1 MASTNRAD
9 GTQIVDGGQPWA
21 EPAPYIQ
28 FLRKHIW
35 LIGIVFFLLMIT
47 VMRPLLVRRPP
58 PPEVVGEVPAF
69 SLVDQRGDTFTRE
82 DLLAADK
89 TWVVGFVFTRC
100 PSTCPAVS
108 RAMLSFQEQI
118 TRSRLEDRVE
128 LLTITVDPENDTPE
142 VLADYADT
150 LGADLDNWRFLT
162 GSPSGIESFVVDGF
176 KLAVGE
182 REPVEPAKGAE
193 PTGPAPDPGVYDIAH
208 STKLALVDR
217 FGQIRGYYSID
228 NDGLAELYHRTVR
241 VIRVEEGE

>member
-1 MASTNRAD
+1 MSKS
-9 GTQIVDGGQPWA
+9 GPSEFVDGGQPWA
-21 EPAPYIQ
+21 EPAPWIM
-28 FLRKHIW
+28 FLRRHIW
-35 LIGIVFFLLMIT
+35 LIGVVFFLTMIT

-58 PPEVVGEVPAF
+58 PPEIIGEVPAF
-69 SLVDQRGDTFTRE
+69 ALMDQRGEAFTRE

-89 TWVVGFVFTRC
+89 TYVVGFVFTRC

-118 TRSRLEDRVE
+118 TRSKLEDRVE
-128 LLTITVDPENDTPE
+128 LISVSVDPEHDTPE

-162 GSPSGIESFVVDGF
+162 GSKSAIESFVVDGF
-176 KLAVGE
+176 MLAVGE
-182 REPVEPAKGAE
+182 REATKAPGSPVPEA
-193 PTGPAPDPGVYDIAH
+193 GVYDIAH

-217 FGQIRGYYSID
+217 FGNIRGYYSID
-228 NDGLAELYHRTVR
+228 SDGLAELYHRTVR

>member
-1 MASTNRAD
+1 MSEPASPH
-9 GTQIVDGGQPWA
+9 IVDGGQPWA
-21 EPAPYIQ
+21 EPAPWIM
-28 FLRKHIW
+28 FLRRHIW
-35 LIGIVFFLLMIT
+35 LIGVVFFLTMIT

-58 PPEVVGEVPAF
+58 PPEIIGEVPAF
-69 SLVDQRGDTFTRE
+69 ALLDQRGETFTRE

-89 TWVVGFVFTRC
+89 TYVVGFVFTRC

-118 TRSRLEDRVE
+118 TRSKLEDRVE
-128 LLTITVDPENDTPE
+128 LISVTVDPEHDTPE

-162 GSPSGIESFVVDGF
+162 GSKSAIESFVVDGF
-176 KLAVGE
+176 MLAVGE
-182 REPVEPAKGAE
+182 REQTKA
-193 PTGPAPDPGVYDIAH
+193 PGVYDIAH

-217 FGQIRGYYSID
+217 FGNLRGYYSID
-228 NDGLAELYHRTVR
+228 SDGLAELYHRTVR

>member
-1 MASTNRAD
+1 MAAP
-9 GTQIVDGGQPWA
+9 IVDGGQPWA
-21 EPAPYIQ
+21 EPAPWIQ

-35 LIGIVFFLLMIT
+35 LIGILFFLTMIT

-58 PPEVVGEVPAF
+58 PPEVMGEVPAF
-69 SLVDQRGDTFTRE
+69 RLLDQRGESFTRE
-82 DLLAADK
+82 QLLAADK
-89 TWVVGFVFTRC
+89 TWVVGFVFTSC
-100 PSTCPAVS
+100 PSSCPAVS

-128 LLTITVDPENDTPE
+128 LLTVTVDPVTDTPE
-142 VLADYADT
+142 VLAGYADS

-162 GSPSGIESFVVDGF
+162 GSPSAIESFVVDGF

-182 REPVEPAKGAE
+182 RELVAE
-193 PTGPAPDPGVYDIAH
+193 GTTDATNTAAPGVYDIAH